1 MRRALANRL
10 GLPLGLE
17 VQGILCYG
25 KMGLFNFFAFGLFIC
40 GVVAFTDELRYNQR
54 HFLREQFLLEK
65 IEMEN
70 VSEVLADAS
79 AKIDKSFDTLKSQFA
94 GLRTGKASPALV
106 DGVKVDYYGA
116 PTPLKN
122 LATISTP
129 EPRQIKIAPFDP
141 SILGEMNK
149 AILAANLGVTPQ
161 TDGRVLRITIPEL
174 NEERRKEIVKVA
186 KKQAEDQK
194 IVMRN
199 IRRDANE
206 AVKKLEKDK
215 KITEDERDQGLEK
228 IQKATDDGIARV
240 DAELKSKEAE
250 VMSV

>member
-1 MRRALANRL
+1 LNAEPEELLPCGNRFS
-10 GLPLGLE
+10 GT
-17 VQGILCYG
+17 
-25 KMGLFNFFAFGLFIC
+25 
-40 GVVAFTDELRYNQR
+40 VAFADELRYNQR

-94 GLRTGKASPALV
+94 GLRTGKASPELV

-228 IQKATDDGIARV
+228 IQKATDEGIARV